1 MHQAVLRLE
10 GSLVQVFE
18 ESLCRKISYAPKVL
32 FPESKMRKSLERHF
46 QGRLST
52 YADRVEEAFGRTG
65 TLCGVMIKGTPQ

>member
-32 FPESKMRKSLERHF
+32 FPEAKMRKKLDGLFR
-46 QGRLST
+46 GRLSS
-52 YADRVEEAFGRTG
+52 YADRVEEAFERTG
-65 TLCGVMIKGTPQ
+65 TLCGAMRRETAQ